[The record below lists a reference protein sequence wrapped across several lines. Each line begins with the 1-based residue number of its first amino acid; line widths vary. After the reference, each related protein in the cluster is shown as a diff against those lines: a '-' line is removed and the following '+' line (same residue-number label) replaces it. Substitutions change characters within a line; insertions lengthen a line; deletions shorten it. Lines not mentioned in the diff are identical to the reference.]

1 MMVETG
7 EKKGPQGMAARSI
20 TLTLSPTEER
30 ALAELL
36 SWTCERIKAEKVPN
50 SISKQAEAIGTL
62 NAALNAVR

>member
-1 MMVETG
+1 MAD
-7 EKKGPQGMAARSI
+7 KKI
-20 TLTLSPTEER
+20 TLTMTVSEER

-50 SISKQAEAIGTL
+50 SISKKAEAIGTL

>member
-1 MMVETG
+1 
-7 EKKGPQGMAARSI
+7 MAARSI
-20 TLTLSPTEER
+20 TLTLSPTEEL

-62 NAALNAVR
+62 NAVLNAVR